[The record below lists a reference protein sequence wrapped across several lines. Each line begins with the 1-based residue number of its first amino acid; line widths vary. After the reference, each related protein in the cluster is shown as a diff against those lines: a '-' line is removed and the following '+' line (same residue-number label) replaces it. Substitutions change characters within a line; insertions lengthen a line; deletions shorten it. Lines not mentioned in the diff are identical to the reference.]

1 MPWPVIFFV
10 LCGIA
15 LLLLILQCKISL
27 EFHGAAG
34 SKVPLWFT
42 IHIKAGPLVLFQFR
56 YPQKQEKKQQKKKK
70 IERKDILHLIKKHG
84 KSVEIKHLQIQGS
97 IGIGEAHTTAIG
109 VGVVYALLGVAASAA
124 GNHFKLERCRLN
136 LTPVF
141 NGFGFF
147 LRGHCIVRIKIVN
160 IIHAAFTAW
169 RLRIIGRK

>member
-42 IHIKAGPLVLFQFR
+42 IHIKAGPLVLFRFC
-56 YPQKQEKKQQKKKK
+56 YPRKKEKKKRKKKK
-70 IERKDILHLIKKHG
+70 VELKDILRLVQKHG
-84 KSVEIKHLQIQGS
+84 KSVEVSLLKLQGS

-109 VGVVYALLGVAASAA
+109 VGFAYAILGSVASLA
-124 GNHFKLERCRLN
+124 GNHFRLERCDLN
-136 LTPVF
+136 LTPVY
-141 NGFGFF
+141 NVFGFF
-147 LRGHCIVRIKIVN
+147 LRGHCIVRLKIVN
-160 IIHAAFTAW
+160 IIHAVFTAW